1 MNFVV
6 IQNVVKNMSERGDFG
21 KTSGECNLTV
31 SKDSPF
37 VEAVGAIDDF
47 QARLGHARVLL
58 EGGEKQTIFQVE
70 KDLTE
75 IMGSFYK
82 SVDWEN
88 GKKRLGEIDD
98 EVEEYRKRV
107 KNLNNFL
114 VPGENEIESRI
125 NLCRTGC
132 RIAERR
138 VVGLKNDREE
148 IQGKE
153 FDQNVLKYFNRLST
167 FLYFMWRSKLE

>member
-1 MNFVV
+1 MN
-6 IQNVVKNMSERGDFG
+6 ERRGDMG

-47 QARLGHARVLL
+47 QGRLGHARVLL
-58 EGGEKQTIFQVE
+58 KGEEKENIFQVE
-70 KDLTE
+70 EDLTE
-75 IMGSFYK
+75 VMGSLYK
-82 SVDWEN
+82 GVGWKN
-88 GKKRLGEIDD
+88 GKKRVEEIND
-98 EVEEYRKRV
+98 EVEKYRKRV
-107 KNLNNFL
+107 ENLNNFL

-138 VVGLKNDREE
+138 IVGLKEDREKN
-148 IQGKE
+148 QGEK
-153 FDQNVLKYFNRLST
+153 FDQNVLTYFNRLST
-167 FLYFMWRSKLE
+167 FLYFMWRSKLEEIN

>member
-1 MNFVV
+1 
-6 IQNVVKNMSERGDFG
+6 MSERGDSG
-21 KTSGECNLTV
+21 KTSGECNLTM

-47 QARLGHARVLL
+47 QARLGFARVLL
-58 EGGEKQTIFQVE
+58 KGDEEETIFQIE
-70 KDLTE
+70 NDLSE
-75 IMGSFYK
+75 VMGSFYE
-82 SVDWEN
+82 SVNWEN
-88 GKKRLGEIDD
+88 GNKRLKDIEN
-98 EVEEYRKRV
+98 EVGKYRDRV
-107 KNLNNFL
+107 KNLNSFL

-132 RIAERR
+132 RIAESK

-153 FDQNVLKYFNRLST
+153 FDENVLKYFNRLST
-167 FLYFMWRSKLE
+167 FLYFMWRSKLEKTN

>member
-1 MNFVV
+1 
-6 IQNVVKNMSERGDFG
+6 MSERGDSG
-21 KTSGECNLTV
+21 KTSGECNLTM

-47 QARLGHARVLL
+47 QARLGFARVLL
-58 EGGEKQTIFQVE
+58 KGDEEETIFQIE
-70 KDLTE
+70 NDLSE
-75 IMGSFYK
+75 VMGSFYE
-82 SVDWEN
+82 SVNWEN
-88 GKKRLGEIDD
+88 GNKRLKDIEN
-98 EVEEYRKRV
+98 EVGKYRDRV
-107 KNLNNFL
+107 KNLNSFL

-132 RIAERR
+132 RIAESK

-153 FDQNVLKYFNRLST
+153 FDENVLKYFNKLST
-167 FLYFMWRSKLE
+167 FLYFMWRSKLEKTN